1 MTDLPPDTFSR
12 GSRAVVVDDGVTLQL
27 HAFDRADGPPTI
39 VVLTPLMA
47 QELARDLLA
56 AALRHLR
63 AGASPMAPMGAPQGR
78 EPA

>member
-1 MTDLPPDTFSR
+1 MTDAFSR
-12 GSRAVVVDDGVTLQL
+12 GPRWPSRAVVSDDGVTLQL

-63 AGASPMAPMGAPQGR
+63 AGAQLAPQGR
-78 EPA
+78 GPA

>member
-1 MTDLPPDTFSR
+1 MTDAFSR
-12 GSRAVVVDDGVTLQL
+12 GPRSPSRAVVSDDGVTLQL
-27 HAFDRADGPPTI
+27 HAYSAPADGVTPGPPTI
-39 VVLTPLMA
+39 VPLSPLMA

-63 AGASPMAPMGAPQGR
+63 AGAQLAPQGR

>member
-1 MTDLPPDTFSR
+1 MTDAFSR
-12 GSRAVVVDDGVTLQL
+12 GPRVPSRAVISDDGLTIQL
-27 HAFDRADGPPTI
+27 HAYSAPDGPPTI

-63 AGASPMAPMGAPQGR
+63 AGARR